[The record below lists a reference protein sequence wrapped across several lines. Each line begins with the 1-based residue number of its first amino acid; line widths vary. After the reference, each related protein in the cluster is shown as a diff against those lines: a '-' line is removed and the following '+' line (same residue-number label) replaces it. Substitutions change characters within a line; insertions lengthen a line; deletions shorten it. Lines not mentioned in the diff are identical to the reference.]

1 MGFLTAEPQ
10 RERQGPHFCSW
21 GFLSGLVLGKHR
33 CGKWGKK
40 TIMWKHEAV
49 CKLPSR
55 SFLDTSPF
63 SLPSFS
69 PAQHSNGN
77 LPRVHL
83 RQSHAV
89 TNPFGDEPIFAQPEK
104 ASRLAR
110 GARRPLSSQ
119 DSQKESLGFP
129 GVGNGEWGAV
139 PPQDPPSVQTCQ
151 YCHKPP
157 GAAVRQSFLCQN
169 CQPLLGFGQ
178 KSGNPNRGWGVR

>member
-1 MGFLTAEPQ
+1 MAEPQ
-10 RERQGPHFCSW
+10 WERQGPHFCSW

-40 TIMWKHEAV
+40 KIMRKHEAD

-69 PAQHSNGN
+69 PAQYSNGN

-83 RQSHAV
+83 RQSRAV
-89 TNPFGDEPIFAQPEK
+89 TNPFGDEPIFSQPEK

-129 GVGNGEWGAV
+129 GLEMGSGAR
-139 PPQDPPSVQTCQ
+139 
-151 YCHKPP
+151 CHRRIHP
-157 GAAVRQSFLCQN
+157 LCRPASTATSHQ
-169 CQPLLGFGQ
+169 GQ
-178 KSGNPNRGWGVR
+178 Q